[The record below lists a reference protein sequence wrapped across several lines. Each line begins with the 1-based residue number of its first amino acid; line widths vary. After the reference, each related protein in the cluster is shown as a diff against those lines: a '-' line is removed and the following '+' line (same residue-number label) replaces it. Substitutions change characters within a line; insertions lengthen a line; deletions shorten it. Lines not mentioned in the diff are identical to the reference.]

1 MNYFFDTNI
10 IIYALKNTYP
20 NMIKRFEATPSYNIL
35 IPSIVKAEIDF
46 GASKSKNP
54 KQTRDLYY
62 KFLSI
67 YTIVPFTEKETRIYG
82 DIRYQL
88 EKAGKLIGANDMLI
102 AAIVMSHNGILVT
115 HNVNEFSRIKG
126 LQIED
131 WTEI

>member
-1 MNYFFDTNI
+1 MNYFIDTNI
-10 IIYALKNTYP
+10 IIYALKNSYP
-20 NMIKRFEATPSYNIL
+20 SIIKKFESIPSYNIF
-35 IPSIVKAEIDF
+35 IPSIVKAEIDY
-46 GASKSKNP
+46 GIAKSKNP
-54 KQTRDLYY
+54 KLTRELYN

-67 YTIVPFTEKETRIYG
+67 YSVVPFSEKETKIYG

-88 EKAGKLIGANDMLI
+88 EKEGKLIGANDMLI

-131 WTEI
+131 WTEN